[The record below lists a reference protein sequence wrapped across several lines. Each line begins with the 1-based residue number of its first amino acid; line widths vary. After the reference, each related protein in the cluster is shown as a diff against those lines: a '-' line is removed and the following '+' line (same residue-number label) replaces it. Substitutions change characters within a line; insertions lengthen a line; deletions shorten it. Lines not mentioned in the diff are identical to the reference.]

1 MPRSSP
7 GSSEGAGLAAVAAL
21 RARVLSTNACD
32 AIPGCPIKIDKFL
45 PRMWSAVAKGFI
57 PQAEGEQLQEGLL
70 RGFKLGV
77 DPNLMAGHRW
87 FQNYPS
93 ATTTGRTS
101 VAAAV
106 AKRVDAGKTL
116 ALGPMTDGLAHA
128 LRSTFTASCIFPL
141 GAAAKALLP
150 GQTPDQLE
158 WRPTSDHTRTGLNA
172 ATDMTGLRFALT
184 ALEEISWF
192 FSTDTFMR
200 VSDVAD
206 AFLNLPLHPDVWPF
220 FFFRFFGAP
229 DSDAEHLY
237 LNTCADFGAAGTP
250 GTFHLIYVRCVVQM
264 ARAEQVLTLPMA
276 VYVDDNCLMGP
287 CRERVDAEMQSFQA
301 WALDV
306 VGLVFKVAKDRVAAR
321 QQLALGFVWDSTTL
335 TRTIEERKLTGYLD
349 LLLEYART

>member
-7 GSSEGAGLAAVAAL
+7 GSSEGAGLAAVAEM
-21 RARVLSTNACD
+21 RARVFSTNACD

-77 DPNLMAGHRW
+77 DPSLMAGHRW

-93 ATTTGRTS
+93 ATTTGRTG
-101 VAAAV
+101 VAAAI
-106 AKRVDAGKTL
+106 AKRVNGGKTL
-116 ALGPMTDGLAHA
+116 SLGPMTDGLAHA

-172 ATDMTGLRFALT
+172 ATDMTGLRFALN

-229 DSDAEHLY
+229 DSDAEHLC
-237 LNTCADFGAAGTP
+237 TSTRVRISGRP
-250 GTFHLIYVRCVVQM
+250 GRRSPFTSLRWL
-264 ARAEQVLTLPMA
+264 ARS
-276 VYVDDNCLMGP
+276 
-287 CRERVDAEMQSFQA
+287 RF
-301 WALDV
+301 
-306 VGLVFKVAKDRVAAR
+306 
-321 QQLALGFVWDSTTL
+321 
-335 TRTIEERKLTGYLD
+335 
-349 LLLEYART
+349 

>member
-1 MPRSSP
+1 
-7 GSSEGAGLAAVAAL
+7 
-21 RARVLSTNACD
+21 
-32 AIPGCPIKIDKFL
+32 
-45 PRMWSAVAKGFI
+45 MWSAVAKGFI

-77 DPNLMAGHRW
+77 DPHLMAGHRW

-192 FSTDTFMR
+192 FSTDHFMR
-200 VSDVAD
+200 VSDVAG
-206 AFLNLPLHPDVWPF
+206 AGHLPPVL
-220 FFFRFFGAP
+220 
-229 DSDAEHLY
+229 
-237 LNTCADFGAAGTP
+237 
-250 GTFHLIYVRCVVQM
+250 
-264 ARAEQVLTLPMA
+264 RALRLSGGPRLTSAVSPLSREGSRGGLEKLPT
-276 VYVDDNCLMGP
+276 DH
-287 CRERVDAEMQSFQA
+287 E
-301 WALDV
+301 
-306 VGLVFKVAKDRVAAR
+306 
-321 QQLALGFVWDSTTL
+321 
-335 TRTIEERKLTGYLD
+335 
-349 LLLEYART
+349 

>member
-7 GSSEGAGLAAVAAL
+7 GSSEGAGLAAVAEL
-21 RARVLSTNACD
+21 RARVFSTSACD

-77 DPNLMAGHRW
+77 DPSLMAGHRW
-87 FQNYPS
+87 FSNYPS

-128 LRSTFTASCIFPL
+128 LRSTFTASSIFPL

-192 FSTDTFMR
+192 FSTD
-200 VSDVAD
+200 
-206 AFLNLPLHPDVWPF
+206 H
-220 FFFRFFGAP
+220 FG
-229 DSDAEHLY
+229 L
-237 LNTCADFGAAGTP
+237 
-250 GTFHLIYVRCVVQM
+250 
-264 ARAEQVLTLPMA
+264 
-276 VYVDDNCLMGP
+276 
-287 CRERVDAEMQSFQA
+287 
-301 WALDV
+301 W
-306 VGLVFKVAKDRVAAR
+306 VG
-321 QQLALGFVWDSTTL
+321 G
-335 TRTIEERKLTGYLD
+335 
-349 LLLEYART
+349 

>member
-7 GSSEGAGLAAVAAL
+7 GSSEGAGLAAVAEL
-21 RARVLSTNACD
+21 RARVFSTNACD
-32 AIPGCPIKIDKFL
+32 AIPGCPIKIETFL

-93 ATTTGRTS
+93 ATTTGRTG
-101 VAAAV
+101 VAAAI
-106 AKRVDAGKTL
+106 AKRVNGGKTL
-116 ALGPMTDGLAHA
+116 SLGPMVDGLAHA
-128 LRSTFTASCIFPL
+128 VRSTFTASCIFPL

-192 FSTDTFMR
+192 FSTDHFMR

-206 AFLNLPLHPDVWPF
+206 AFPNLPLHPDVWL
-220 FFFRFFGAP
+220 
-229 DSDAEHLY
+229 S
-237 LNTCADFGAAGTP
+237 
-250 GTFHLIYVRCVVQM
+250 LIH
-264 ARAEQVLTLPMA
+264 
-276 VYVDDNCLMGP
+276 
-287 CRERVDAEMQSFQA
+287 
-301 WALDV
+301 
-306 VGLVFKVAKDRVAAR
+306 
-321 QQLALGFVWDSTTL
+321 
-335 TRTIEERKLTGYLD
+335 I
-349 LLLEYART
+349 